1 MAANGVYK
9 QYFMPTKQILSADRM
24 WPGGHVFAASAV
36 TVRGSGSVRG
46 GRGLG
51 QTRDLWRTA
60 SHTGLKAGVRQ
71 GTARGREP
79 GSLGLRGPGTPPAR
93 SAGLFFSMLVDLLP
107 KRAPSGLSTG
117 LRRAGHWDTVLC
129 ELSVAG
135 VTGHRRRGGFKQ
147 QDCSPWRPEARSH
160 RAEIRVSGARLSRS
174 RGCRDLRL
182 HPPTHASAATSPS
195 SGPS

>member
-79 GSLGLRGPGTPPAR
+79 GSLGLGGPGTPPAR
-93 SAGLFFSMLVDLLP
+93 SARLFFSMLVDLLP

-135 VTGHRRRGGFKQ
+135 VTNG
-147 QDCSPWRPEARSH
+147 SPQMWWLQTAGLFSLEAGSQKPQ
-160 RAEIRVSGARLSRS
+160 G
-174 RGCRDLRL
+174 
-182 HPPTHASAATSPS
+182 
-195 SGPS
+195 

>member
-1 MAANGVYK
+1 
-9 QYFMPTKQILSADRM
+9 MPTKQILSADRM
-24 WPGGHVFAASAV
+24 WPEGHAFAASAV

-79 GSLGLRGPGTPPAR
+79 GSLGLGGPGTPPAR
-93 SAGLFFSMLVDLLP
+93 SARLFFSMLVDLLP
-107 KRAPSGLSTG
+107 KRAPSGLPTG
-117 LRRAGHWDTVLC
+117 LRRAGHWDTVVC

-147 QDCSPWRPEARSH
+147 QDCSPWETYLAVAVRILLKLQAPLGRS
-160 RAEIRVSGARLSRS
+160 AWPTGVSV
-174 RGCRDLRL
+174 RGPKPACPR
-182 HPPTHASAATSPS
+182 AATWEAQ
-195 SGPS
+195 